1 MCDCGQATLPAVWT
15 TASRQSS
22 CLQSGNMPAGRIRCG
37 RQCNRCGRQCN
48 RQHKVSTP
56 CDTTGGTPC
65 DTTGGTPCNK
75 ASGDTPCDKASDDMV
90 SNMIISTTSD
100 MPCDTTGDTPCD
112 TTGGTPCNKAS
123 RKTGDKVS
131 DAPCGAASK
140 AAGKS
145 AVNYSAQ
152 DAR

>member
-1 MCDCGQATLPAVWT
+1 
-15 TASRQSS
+15 
-22 CLQSGNMPAGRIRCG
+22 MPAGRI
-37 RQCNRCGRQCN
+37 RCGRQCN

-56 CDTTGGTPC
+56 RGTTGGTPC
-65 DTTGGTPCNK
+65 DK
-75 ASGDTPCDKASDDMV
+75 ASGDMVSNMIISTTSGTPRGTTGDMPRGKASGDMV

-100 MPCDTTGDTPCD
+100 TPCD
-112 TTGGTPCNKAS
+112 TTGGTP
-123 RKTGDKVS
+123 R
-131 DAPCGAASK
+131 GAASK

>member
-1 MCDCGQATLPAVWT
+1 MVSNMIIST
-15 TASRQSS
+15 T
-22 CLQSGNMPAGRIRCG
+22 SG
-37 RQCNRCGRQCN
+37 
-48 RQHKVSTP
+48 TP
-56 CDTTGGTPC
+56 RDTTSDTPRG
-65 DTTGGTPCNK
+65 TTGDTPCNK
-75 ASGDTPCDKASDDMV
+75 ASGDMV

-100 MPCDTTGDTPCD
+100 TPCD
-112 TTGGTPCNKAS
+112 TTGNTPCNKAS

-131 DAPCGAASK
+131 DAPRGAASK